1 MNKALFF
8 ASVFAI
14 ATSITMISCNKDY
27 DCNCAVDLPEPV
39 GVSLD
44 FDTTFTFEKTTE
56 ELATTQCNAYES
68 ASSVL
73 IPSGVSSSDADIVC
87 ELK

>member
-1 MNKALFF
+1 
-8 ASVFAI
+8 
-14 ATSITMISCNKDY
+14 
-27 DCNCAVDLPEPV
+27 
-39 GVSLD
+39 
-44 FDTTFTFEKTTE
+44 
-56 ELATTQCNAYES
+56 LATTQCNAYES